1 MGFSSSIYYV
11 EKSDK
16 KMTYFD
22 VVFSLYK
29 NENDNRD
36 ITLINNLNTLSFK
49 GNVLYRFIDH
59 LNDFILK
66 RLNNMEE
73 RLTKSILNYNQVDEF
88 NLEILNFN
96 KEINYLFQF
105 SNIRMIP
112 EDEKNKIKKLINEN
126 VSIIIDNLMFYAK
139 KDPNNEILVKIINES
154 LKVGE

>member
-105 SNIRMIP
+105 SNIKMIP
-112 EDEKNKIKKLINEN
+112 DDEKNKIKKLINEN

>member
-1 MGFSSSIYYV
+1 
-11 EKSDK
+11 
-16 KMTYFD
+16 MTYFD

-105 SNIRMIP
+105 SNIKMIP
-112 EDEKNKIKKLINEN
+112 DDEKNKIKKLINEN

>member
-88 NLEILNFN
+88 NLDILNFN

-105 SNIRMIP
+105 SNIKMIP
-112 EDEKNKIKKLINEN
+112 DDEKNKIKKLINEN

-139 KDPNNEILVKIINES
+139 KDPNNEILIKIINES

>member
-29 NENDNRD
+29 NENDNRN
-36 ITLINNLNTLSFK
+36 ITLINSLNTLSFK

-88 NLEILNFN
+88 NLDILNFN

-105 SNIRMIP
+105 SNIKMIP
-112 EDEKNKIKKLINEN
+112 DDEKNKIKKLINEN

-139 KDPNNEILVKIINES
+139 KDPNNEILIKIINES

>member
-36 ITLINNLNTLSFK
+36 ITLINSLNTLSFK

-88 NLEILNFN
+88 NLDILNFN

-105 SNIRMIP
+105 SNIKMIP
-112 EDEKNKIKKLINEN
+112 DDEKNKIKKLINEN

-139 KDPNNEILVKIINES
+139 KDPNNEILIKIINES

>member
-36 ITLINNLNTLSFK
+36 ITLINSLNTLSFK

-59 LNDFILK
+59 LNDFVLK

-88 NLEILNFN
+88 NLDILNFN

-105 SNIRMIP
+105 SNIKMIP
-112 EDEKNKIKKLINEN
+112 DDEKNKIKKLINEN

-139 KDPNNEILVKIINES
+139 KDPNNEILVKIINGS

>member
-36 ITLINNLNTLSFK
+36 ITFINNLNTLSFK

-88 NLEILNFN
+88 NLDILNFN

-105 SNIRMIP
+105 SNIKMIP
-112 EDEKNKIKKLINEN
+112 DDEKNKIKKLINEN

-139 KDPNNEILVKIINES
+139 KDPNNEILIKIINES

>member
-59 LNDFILK
+59 LNDFVLK

-105 SNIRMIP
+105 SNIKMIP
-112 EDEKNKIKKLINEN
+112 DDEKNKIKKLINEN

>member
-88 NLEILNFN
+88 NLDILNFN

-105 SNIRMIP
+105 SNIKMIP
-112 EDEKNKIKKLINEN
+112 DDEKNKIKKLINEN

>member
-36 ITLINNLNTLSFK
+36 ITLINSLNTLSFK

-88 NLEILNFN
+88 NLDILNFN

-105 SNIRMIP
+105 SNIKMIP
-112 EDEKNKIKKLINEN
+112 DDEKNKIKKLINEN

>member
-22 VVFSLYK
+22 VIDSLYK

-59 LNDFILK
+59 LNDFVLK

-88 NLEILNFN
+88 NLDILNFN

-105 SNIRMIP
+105 SNIKMIP
-112 EDEKNKIKKLINEN
+112 DDEKNKIKKLINEN

-139 KDPNNEILVKIINES
+139 KDPNNEILIKIISES

>member
-88 NLEILNFN
+88 NLDILNF
-96 KEINYLFQF
+96 NYLFQF
-105 SNIRMIP
+105 SNIKMIP
-112 EDEKNKIKKLINEN
+112 DDEKNKIKKLINEN

>member
-1 MGFSSSIYYV
+1 
-11 EKSDK
+11 
-16 KMTYFD
+16 MTYFD
-22 VVFSLYK
+22 VIDSLYK

-59 LNDFILK
+59 LNDFVLK

-88 NLEILNFN
+88 NLDILNFN

-105 SNIRMIP
+105 SNIKMIP
-112 EDEKNKIKKLINEN
+112 DDEKNKIKKLINEN

-139 KDPNNEILVKIINES
+139 KDPNNEILIKIISES
-154 LKVGE
+154 LKVGEQVWIIVMLNS

>member
-36 ITLINNLNTLSFK
+36 ITLINSLNTLSFK

-88 NLEILNFN
+88 NLNILNFN

-105 SNIRMIP
+105 SNIKMIP
-112 EDEKNKIKKLINEN
+112 DDEKNKIKKLINEN

-139 KDPNNEILVKIINES
+139 KDPNNEILIKIINES

>member
-29 NENDNRD
+29 IENDNRD

-88 NLEILNFN
+88 NLDILNFN

-105 SNIRMIP
+105 SNIKMIP
-112 EDEKNKIKKLINEN
+112 DDEKNKIKKLINEN